1 MPLVNN
7 KLSYDRDHDQVA
19 GYYRCDLCDARSP
32 VGGRF
37 VHQDG
42 CNAVGLSTRTLCF
55 GPKQV
60 AVVKQM
66 AGTWGEEHTWYGL
79 SLRHLTSAFPE
90 LLDAADPNAE
100 APVP

>member
-1 MPLVNN
+1 MALVNN

-37 VHQDG
+37 VHRDE
-42 CNAVGLSTRTLCF
+42 CKAVGLSSRTLCF

-60 AVVKQM
+60 AVVTQM
-66 AGTWGEEHTWYGL
+66 APTWGDEHTWYGL
-79 SLRHLTSAFPE
+79 SLKHLKSAFPN
-90 LLDAADPNAE
+90 LLDADEPAA
-100 APVP
+100 

>member
-32 VGGRF
+32 VGSRF
-37 VHQDG
+37 DHRDG
-42 CNAVGLSTRTLCF
+42 CKAVGLSSRTLCF

-79 SLRHLTSAFPE
+79 SLKHLMSAFPD
-90 LLDAADPNAE
+90 LLDVDEPKA
-100 APVP
+100 